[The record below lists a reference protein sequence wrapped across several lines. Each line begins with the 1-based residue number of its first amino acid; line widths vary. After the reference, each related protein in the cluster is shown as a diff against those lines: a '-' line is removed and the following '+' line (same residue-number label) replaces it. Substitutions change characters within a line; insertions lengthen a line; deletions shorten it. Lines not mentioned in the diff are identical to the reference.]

1 MKNKTIIKIMV
12 FTVWMIMGV
21 IIIDSLFQ
29 GLSEADTTLN
39 IISLLMIVLFV
50 CISVKTRCFLKLKKS
65 SKNNKNSKYNEKIN

>member
-1 MKNKTIIKIMV
+1 MV

-50 CISVKTRCFLKLKKS
+50 CISVKTGCFLKLKKS